1 MLVFL
6 LGGIAVTLSSITM
19 PAQLRH
25 LWSNRRNPDILR
37 GASPTTLVVVMLSSI
52 TWCAYG
58 IKTGAVWVLVSGALD
73 GVVCLASLL
82 LLRRFHLAAIAPLAV
97 AAVLFLPAT
106 VLGVVGATVGVGMFV
121 PQAAAVWRAR
131 GTAAAGAFS
140 PWSSLNLIV
149 ANGFWFAYG
158 WLLDDPLLWAP
169 PVLHAAC
176 GALMLSVRL
185 AGADGPFRQAKPA
198 VMAPQPKGTHHV

>member
-1 MLVFL
+1 M
-6 LGGIAVTLSSITM
+6 
-19 PAQLRH
+19 
-25 LWSNRRNPDILR
+25 
-37 GASPTTLVVVMLSSI
+37 
-52 TWCAYG
+52 
-58 IKTGAVWVLVSGALD
+58 
-73 GVVCLASLL
+73 
-82 LLRRFHLAAIAPLAV
+82 